1 MEERLIEASRR
12 LRRSDSIEADEVM
25 DPRDIIE
32 SRDEAMEEAKETR
45 AAVEA
50 VLKDVS
56 EERRLLKCWCPLSL
70 LVSRNCLVMI
80 RASFFKRDFN
90 VFRSK

>member
-1 MEERLIEASRR
+1 M
-12 LRRSDSIEADEVM
+12 EADEVM

-56 EERRLLKCWCPLSL
+56 EERRLLKCW
-70 LVSRNCLVMI
+70 
-80 RASFFKRDFN
+80 
-90 VFRSK
+90 

>member
-1 MEERLIEASRR
+1 MEASRR
-12 LRRSDSIEADEVM
+12 FRRSDSMEADEVM

-56 EERRLLKCWCPLSL
+56 EERRLLKCW
-70 LVSRNCLVMI
+70 
-80 RASFFKRDFN
+80 
-90 VFRSK
+90 